1 MSTTSGTRATPSS
14 SSNEAPPVYEAAP
27 TGNNIAVAKPDLY
40 KGDRNKLDDWLLQ
53 WDLFFTFQGQNVPEI
68 QRVTL
73 MASHMRDQAL
83 KWIKP
88 FLQQYTAGE
97 APDEV
102 DAWMRDPDQF
112 KEKIKT
118 IFGIINEPSVARRK
132 IQHVQQRQSAADY
145 AADFQ
150 QLAANTDWDD
160 TALMTMFRQGLKPRV
175 KEELMRSGATL
186 DTLDDLIKESI
197 DIDNRLYEL
206 DCELGRGTRTPFRS
220 AITPPQRNPWRN
232 NAPRRGQRGGRYQ
245 PNSSRRVHTGT
256 NNGYYG
262 PEAMDLSN
270 LNKGPERWNKK
281 SGSNGKDK
289 SSLTCY
295 GCGKTGHFARD
306 CRSKNKVVRQ
316 LNMLTHDDPDDAEWE
331 VVTHGVGRL
340 MEDSDHDSEY
350 IEGRD
355 ESQHGRP
362 PTPYYSTE
370 ELEFSAKCDR
380 AIAQLDKIKER
391 ELAKPTPNYNHDL
404 NTCRIKQCCICQRE
418 RMTTED
424 WTQELKIAESFPA
437 WALTNAMASEGP
449 ERIREELQKFL
460 KGYCDQGTQTEDKPH
475 PTAQMK
481 KDCEMALIAINN
493 LLKSEQEWDQQEADE
508 WVDAVTAPQTA
519 TRDTKKIW
527 KQSSRAPAGYMED
540 GYFYE
545 LDHRNPK
552 HGMLTWV
559 ECTYDACPIHYE
571 AKNASEWF
579 PSKPRRCRHR
589 WHKCLNDK
597 CEYHLIDK
605 RQKDHFPGEDEREAV
620 LKYLV
625 INGNCINNAWQRCL
639 NEDCQIHKQDKESC
653 GFGDEESF
661 LGQRA
666 DTPTEGPSIPLGH
679 IRSLSYPSN

>member
-1 MSTTSGTRATPSS
+1 MSDGLA
-14 SSNEAPPVYEAAP
+14 SNNGMVV
-27 TGNNIAVAKPDLY
+27 NKPDIY
-40 KGDRNKLDDWLLQ
+40 HGDRDKLDNWLMQ
-53 WDLFFTFQGQNVPEI
+53 WDLFFMFQGEKVPELK
-68 QRVTL
+68 RVTL
-73 MASHMRDQAL
+73 VSSYMRGKAL
-83 KWIKP
+83 TWIKP
-88 FLQQYTAGE
+88 FVLQYNQGN

-102 DAWMRDPDQF
+102 DEWMKDFDQF
-112 KEKIKT
+112 KEKIKPV
-118 IFGIINEPSVARRK
+118 FGVSNEPVIARRN
-132 IQHVQQRQSAADY
+132 IQRIRQTASAADY

-160 TALMTMFRQGLKPRV
+160 TALMTMFRQGLKPQV
-175 KEELMRSGATL
+175 KEELMRTGAST
-186 DTLDDLIKESI
+186 DTLDELVNTAI
-197 DIDNRLYEL
+197 DIDVKLHEL
-206 DCELGRGTRTPFRS
+206 RQELRDDPRARVTTAR
-220 AITPPQRNPWRN
+220 PPPTFNRNPWKN
-232 NAPRRGQRGGRYQ
+232 GAARRGDQRGNHYRPNTGRRIHNNT
-245 PNSSRRVHTGT
+245 NSGH
-256 NNGYYG
+256 YG
-262 PEAMDLSN
+262 AEAMDLSN
-270 LNKGPERWNKK
+270 INKGPGRWNEKK
-281 SGSNGKDK
+281 QGSDRKHDK

-295 GCGKTGHFARD
+295 GCGKQGHFARD
-306 CRSKNKVVRQ
+306 CRMKNKVVRQ
-316 LNMLTHDDPDDAEWE
+316 LNMLTHDDPDDADWE

-340 MEDSDHDSEY
+340 MEDSESDDGY

-362 PTPYYSTE
+362 LTPYYSTE
-370 ELEFSAKCDR
+370 DLEFSAKCDR
-380 AIAQLDKIKER
+380 AIAQLDKITTR
-391 ELAKPTPNYNHDL
+391 ELAKQQQEPDYNHDL
-404 NTCRIKQCCICQRE
+404 DTCHIAQCHICKRE
-418 RMTTED
+418 RMTVED
-424 WTQELKIAESFPA
+424 WTRELDEARASPA

-508 WVDAVTAPQTA
+508 WADAMTAPQTA

-552 HGMLTWV
+552 HGAWTWAQ
-559 ECTYDACPIHYE
+559 CTYDACPTHYQDKE
-571 AKNASEWF
+571 ASGWF

-625 INGNCINNAWQRCL
+625 INGKCTNQMWQRCL
-639 NEDCQIHKQDKESC
+639 NSDCQLHKQDKESC

-666 DTPTEGPSIPLGH
+666 DTPTEGPSTTLGH